1 MTNLHQIYKC
11 PICGNVVEVLHA
23 GGGQLVCCGQ
33 PMELLSPKSED
44 VGFEKHLPVVEQL
57 GNTVTVKIGS
67 IPHPMED
74 GHYIEWIEVITDN
87 QVYKKFLKPN
97 EEAIAIFEI
106 TDVINQVRCYCNLH
120 GLWQK

>member
-1 MTNLHQIYKC
+1 MTNLHQVYKC
-11 PICGNVVEVLHA
+11 PICGNVVEVLHT

-44 VGFEKHLPVVEQL
+44 TGFEKHLPVVETK

-67 IPHPMED
+67 IPHPMEEA
-74 GHYIEWIEVITDN
+74 HFIEWIEVITDN
-87 QVYKKFLKPN
+87 QTYKKFLKPG

-106 TDVINQVRCYCNLH
+106 TDTINQVRCYCNLH